1 MNQKV
6 NELVE
11 KGANVNLAIALSWTS
26 LTSKE
31 KNHLSL
37 DQCLA
42 VWDYASIKSPEGFEA
57 WTLLKLKAETLEDW
71 KHILENILLEEVEG
85 AIDILNLAIK
95 KAKSDEDFYY
105 LLEMIPPNTPKFFK
119 SLITLA
125 EEKALTFDQIVAISD
140 KISDHT
146 PEKEEIW
153 ALAKTKAKILA
164 EWHWVWEFMPELS
177 LEESE
182 VCSELKTRIKSF
194 KDCQWIL
201 GNTPEESPLKIKVWN
216 LVKERVAEF

>member
-6 NELVE
+6 NELVA
-11 KGANVNLAIALSWTS
+11 KGANSNLAIALSWTS

-31 KNHLSL
+31 KNQLSI
-37 DQCLA
+37 DQYLA
-42 VWDYASIKSPEGFEA
+42 VWNYASIKSPEGFEA
-57 WTLLKLKAETLEDW
+57 WSLLKLKAETLEDL
-71 KHILENILLEEVEG
+71 KYVLGNIILGETEG
-85 AIDILNLAIK
+85 EIDILNLAIK
-95 KAKSDEDFYY
+95 KAKSAEDFYY
-105 LLEMIPPNTPKFFK
+105 LLEMIPPNMSKFFK

-125 EEKALTFDQIVAISD
+125 EEKALTFDQIVTISD
-140 KISDHT
+140 KISDRT

-153 ALAKTKAKILA
+153 AIAKTKAKILA

-177 LEESE
+177 SEEAE
-182 VCSELKTRIKSF
+182 VYSELKTRIKSL

-201 GNTPEESPLKIKVWN
+201 GNTPEESPLKIKAWN